1 MTGHVY
7 DKEHPLHTLEGWVVF
22 YGQQA
27 QRTQTEPAMG
37 DVFPASCETAALLLE
52 LMSLRE
58 KVAKLNLPLN
68 EQDGTNYVYKLKETH
83 INEVLPHSPSSSRHD
98 DRHAF
103 PYRFRCAAR

>member
-37 DVFPASCETAALLLE
+37 DVFQASCETAALLLE

-58 KVAKLNLPLN
+58 KVAKPNTNLPFDG
-68 EQDGTNYVYKLKETH
+68 QDGTVDSAGNFT
-83 INEVLPHSPSSSRHD
+83 PST
-98 DRHAF
+98 
-103 PYRFRCAAR
+103 